1 MTVHAIN
8 RICAQLGQ
16 AYGKWVL
23 FDTSVAGRFYF
34 CLAEGMRR
42 LKGDINPNQPAADH
56 EIIHLWGLRF
66 REIISTLNFEI
77 EDRYRKRG
85 GGNAFRNGK
94 MVG

>member
-34 CLAEGMRR
+34 CLMEGMRR
-42 LKGDINPNQPAADH
+42 LKGDINSNQPAADH